1 MRDTMRVNDPDIK
14 YLFEPQTIAVIGAS
28 HNPKKIGHR
37 IVANILKGGYHGQV
51 YPINPKGGEI
61 LGLQVYRSIE
71 KIADKIDMA
80 IIAIPAKIVF
90 DAIKSCAQNGVKFAV
105 IITSGFSEIG
115 NTEEENKIVVYARE
129 HGMRI
134 LGPNIFG
141 IYSAKA
147 SLNAT
152 FGPSNIPPGKIA
164 IISQSGALGIALI
177 GKTKAANMGLS
188 AIVSVGNKSDL
199 AEEELLEYLISDEG
213 TKAIMMYIEGIKDG
227 ETLDTTLQMA
237 TKKKPIIVLKSG
249 RSEKGAIAAASHT
262 GSLAGADEIFS
273 DIMAQSGVLRA
284 ESIQEALNWCQVLSS
299 SPLPEGDNCVIITN
313 GGGIGVLAT
322 DACEKYGVPLYDDI
336 ETMHNVFVDVVPEF
350 GSVKNPIDI
359 TGQATLQDYGHALKA
374 AMNNDNIHSIICLG
388 CEVAGFDPEFFS
400 KTIETLF
407 SAHKSDKPMV
417 FSFVGGPQIEESI
430 FYLKARGVPI
440 FIDVYEAVSAFGAL
454 YAHYRN
460 LKEYAE
466 VGAGI
471 AVIEREID
479 FGTIE
484 DILNQVKQEKRQFLL
499 AYEAEKLMQAAKIP
513 TPMSLIARNL
523 DEVVNAARKI
533 KYPVVMKVVSK
544 DIIHKS
550 DVGGVA
556 LDLENTDEVID
567 AYQAIIQNCRSHM
580 PNAIIEG
587 VEVAKMVRA
596 GAETIIGA
604 RRDQIFGPIIAF
616 GLGGIYV
623 EVMKD
628 ISFRALPI
636 DRKEAIAMI
645 KQIRSYPLLLGV
657 RGEPQKDIESVVDTI
672 LKLGTII
679 ERYESI
685 TDIEINPLIVYEQG
699 KGVKAVDVRILLTT

>member
-1 MRDTMRVNDPDIK
+1 MRVNDPDIK

-28 HNPKKIGHR
+28 HNPNKIGHK
-37 IVANILKGGYHGQV
+37 IVANILEGGYPGQV

-61 LGLQVYRSIE
+61 LGLQVYKSIE
-71 KIADKIDMA
+71 EITDKIDVA
-80 IIAIPAKIVF
+80 VIAIPAKIVYE
-90 DAIKSCAQNGVKFAV
+90 AVKSCAQNGVKFAV

-115 NTEEENKIVVYARE
+115 NTEEENKIVAYARE

-141 IYSAKA
+141 IFSAKA

-152 FGPSNIPPGKIA
+152 FGPSEITSGKIA

-188 AIVSVGNKSDL
+188 TIVSVGNKSDL
-199 AEEELLEYLISDEG
+199 AEEELVEYLVSDEG

-237 TKKKPIIVLKSG
+237 TKKKPIVVLKSG
-249 RSEKGAIAAASHT
+249 RSQKGAIAAASHT

-273 DIMAQSGVLRA
+273 DIMGQSGVLRA
-284 ESIQEALNWCQVLSS
+284 ESIQEALNWCQVLSAT
-299 SPLPEGDNCVIITN
+299 PLPQGDNCVIVTN

-336 ETMHNVFVDVVPEF
+336 ETMQNVFAEVVPEF

-359 TGQATLQDYGHALKA
+359 TGQASLQDYGRALKA
-374 AMNNDNIHSIICLG
+374 AMSNDEIHSIICLG
-388 CEVAGFDPEFFS
+388 CEAAGFDPEFFS
-400 KTIETLF
+400 TTIETLF
-407 SAHKSDKPMV
+407 SSHKLDKPMV
-417 FSFVGGPQIEESI
+417 FSFVGGPKIEESI
-430 FYLKARGVPI
+430 YYLKTRGVPI
-440 FIDVYEAVSAFGAL
+440 FFDVYEAVSTFGAL
-454 YAHYRN
+454 YAHHRN

-466 VGAGI
+466 EGAGI
-471 AVIEREID
+471 TISDQEID
-479 FGTIE
+479 FGIIE
-484 DILNQVKQEKRQFLL
+484 EILNRVKQEKRQFLL
-499 AYEAEKLMQAAKIP
+499 AYEAEKLMQAAKV
-513 TPMSLIARNL
+513 PMPLSSIARNL
-523 DEVVNAARKI
+523 DEVVKVAREI
-533 KYPVVMKVVSK
+533 GYPVVMKVVSK

-587 VEVAKMVRA
+587 VEVAEMVQA

-604 RRDQIFGPIIAF
+604 RRDQTFGPIVAF

-628 ISFRALPI
+628 VSFRALPI

-645 KQIRSYPLLLGV
+645 KQIKSYPLLLGV
-657 RGEPQKDIESVVDTI
+657 RGEPQKDIERVVDTI
-672 LKLGTII
+672 LKLGAIL
-679 ERYESI
+679 ERCESI
-685 TDIEINPLIVYEQG
+685 SDIEINPLMVYEQG